1 MSGRSL
7 VVASLVGVLLVAAA
21 GAAAAQGPDPVA
33 ELSCRV
39 PDVRGKTLAQIQ
51 YHRLLSGLASSAGR
65 GCRVGD
71 VTTRAGDRA
80 APGRPLIVG
89 SQRPRAGTVV
99 AYFTPVALKLA
110 RAPASRP
117 GACRLSPGSE
127 LITRTSS
134 VLVYRTFKALDSDY
148 SPSVATTWR
157 ACVRST
163 GMRRAIYTGID
174 DGESRSRAT
183 NFTVAGSHVAY
194 TTDNFESK
202 YTMGDVYRSIAIF
215 DIAAGRRT
223 FDDLIGMTRGG
234 ANSGGQRAP
243 DVLAVVVNERGFAAW
258 LTHDATGTSLY
269 PHDSR
274 VEALLDHTATGEIT
288 DVRLRGNLL
297 SWTLD
302 GAAKTAALKS

>member
-1 MSGRSL
+1 MAVLSSRSL
-7 VVASLVGVLLVAAA
+7 VVASLVAVLLVSAA
-21 GAAAAQGPDPVA
+21 GAGFAQAPDPA
-33 ELSCRV
+33 ASLSCRV

-51 YHRLLSGLASSAGR
+51 YHRLLFGLVSSAGR
-65 GCRVGD
+65 GCLLGD
-71 VTTRAGDRA
+71 VTTRFGDRA
-80 APGRPLIVG
+80 TPGRPLIVV
-89 SQRPRAGTVV
+89 SQRPRAGSVV
-99 AYFTPVALKLA
+99 AFRTPVALTLA

-117 GACRLSPGSE
+117 SACRVSPGSE

-134 VLVYRTFKALDSDY
+134 VLVYRAFKALDSE
-148 SPSVATTWR
+148 SVATTWR

-174 DGESRSRAT
+174 DGASRSRAT
-183 NFTVAGSHVAY
+183 NFTVAGSYVAY

-215 DIAAGRRT
+215 DIATGTRT
-223 FDDLIGMTRGG
+223 FNDVIGMTQGG
-234 ANSGGQRAP
+234 ASPGGQRAP

-269 PHDSR
+269 AHDSR
-274 VEALLDHTATGEIT
+274 VKALLDYTATGEIT
-288 DVRLRGNLL
+288 GLRLHGNLL

-302 GAAKTAALKS
+302 GAAKTATLR